1 MKRLLSI
8 IALLAL
14 CAGPAL
20 AQNIGGSTVT
30 VNPVEDENG
39 VTYMCFT
46 VTNGS
51 VDFEWISDVIIT
63 LPSCMTILDVP
74 PASADPAPGSE
85 PFNSAATVAF
95 EGYGTNIAH
104 WSGADEFGYGFLLG
118 ENAGNFC
125 ITAELNCACDNLY
138 TISWTLLGDGFGTP
152 PHTLAGSF
160 DFLVLCSTPTESGSW
175 GDIKALY

>member
-8 IALLAL
+8 LALLAL

-20 AQNIGGSTVT
+20 AQDISGSTVT
-30 VNPVEDENG
+30 VDPVEDQNG

-51 VDFEWISDVIIT
+51 LDFEWLTDVIIT
-63 LPSCMTILDVP
+63 LPACMLILDVP
-74 PASADPAPGSE
+74 PATASPGPGSE
-85 PFNSAATVAF
+85 PFNSAATVTF

-118 ENAGNFC
+118 ENAGEFC
-125 ITAELNCACDNLY
+125 ITVEINCACDNIY
-138 TISWTLLGDGFGTP
+138 PMGWTLLGDTFGDP
-152 PHTLAGSF
+152 PHTAGGSI
-160 DFLVLCSTPTESGSW
+160 DFLVLCSTATTDGTW
-175 GDIKALY
+175 GNIKSLY